1 MFLNYVIKILKRPG
15 RSMAVRLTLWYAL
28 LSTILIA
35 VAGAALYWILAEQ
48 LRAADSQ
55 ILISKIH
62 AIHTAMRNS
71 TDHFSE
77 LLHEIQMESNTIR
90 GVYIWVSRSQE
101 GIIARGRSDN
111 PLLDSNKPFDR
122 KPKAFEP
129 QQWHWKVKKHE
140 HFQVMAQRFAG
151 QPASIIYVAIRTS
164 ESEHFLAFYRYALAL
179 SIILALFIAI
189 LAGYLI
195 ARRGLRPVHQLASLV
210 DELSASQLH
219 RRIAGDNWPSELAT
233 LAENFD
239 RLLERLEDSF
249 ARISRFSADIAHELR
264 TPIHILRGEGELAL
278 SRNRSIPEYQACIAS
293 AMDEYERLSRM
304 VDALLFLARAE
315 QDHNALDKQQL
326 DIHQEMAS
334 LCSFYQAMAD
344 EQDVTLNNDA
354 QGSITA
360 NSDLLRRAV
369 SNLLSNALRHTPAG
383 GSIRIYCEQ
392 SREQVQLIVSDTGSG
407 IADADL
413 DRVFDRFY
421 SADAARMR
429 RGQGTGLGLAIVQS
443 IVHLHG
449 GKIRLKSVAG
459 KGTTA
464 ILSFPIISKDNN
476 DDNII

>member
-1 MFLNYVIKILKRPG
+1 MFLNYANKTLLSLG
-15 RSMAVRLTLWYAL
+15 RSMALRLTLWYAL
-28 LSTILIA
+28 LSTLLIA
-35 VAGAALYWILAEQ
+35 VAGAALYWILSEQ

-55 ILISKIH
+55 ILTSKIH
-62 AIHTAMRNS
+62 AVHTAIRNS
-71 TDHFSE
+71 TDNFSE
-77 LLHEIQMESNTIR
+77 LRHETQLEASTIR
-90 GVYIWVSRSQE
+90 GVYIWVTRSQE
-101 GIIARGRSDN
+101 GIIARGRTYN

-122 KPKAFEP
+122 KPQAFQPE
-129 QQWHWKVKKHE
+129 QWHWKVKKHE

-151 QPASIIYVAIRTS
+151 KPASIIYVAIRIS
-164 ESEHFLAFYRYALAL
+164 EREHFLAFYRYALAL
-179 SIILALFIAI
+179 SIVFALFIAI
-189 LAGYLI
+189 VAGYLI
-195 ARRGLRPVHQLASLV
+195 ARRGLRPVHQLASMV

-219 RRIAGDNWPSELAT
+219 RRIAGKNWPSELAT

-239 RLLERLEDSF
+239 QLLERLEDSF

-278 SRNRSIPEYQACIAS
+278 SKTRSIPEYQACIAS

-326 DIHQEMAS
+326 DIHQEIAS

-344 EQDVTLNNDA
+344 EQEVTLHNDT

-383 GSIRIYCEQ
+383 GSIRIHSEG
-392 SREQVQLIVSDTGSG
+392 SRDQIQLIVSDTGSG
-407 IADADL
+407 IADADI

-443 IVHLHG
+443 IMRLHG
-449 GKIRLKSVAG
+449 GKIRLKSVPG

-464 ILSFPIISKDNN
+464 ILFFPIISMDNN
-476 DDNII
+476 GDNIR